1 VVFSYLRDDFSED
14 DDHGLQRKKSPSA
27 PQPPRCMLEREIS
40 QLTVETRTAAIPPPR
55 TLSRKIGSDSLTIY
69 IASHHTFAPTSQITS
84 LPSKSKSSDEHAK
97 QTIEKPA
104 STCTYDVAQ
113 QQDDQD
119 PMSPTLEQLEDFR
132 GVLLFGRVRG
142 RLGEDS
148 EVHVV

>member
-1 VVFSYLRDDFSED
+1 MVSSHLRDNFSED

-27 PQPPRCMLEREIS
+27 PQPSERMLKRELL

-55 TLSRKIGSDSLTIY
+55 TLSRKIGSDSLTIC
-69 IASHHTFAPTSQITS
+69 ISSHRTFAPTSQIII
-84 LPSKSKSSDEHAK
+84 LPSIAKSRKSSDEHAK

-104 STCTYDVAQ
+104 STCTYDVTQ

-142 RLGEDS
+142 
-148 EVHVV
+148 